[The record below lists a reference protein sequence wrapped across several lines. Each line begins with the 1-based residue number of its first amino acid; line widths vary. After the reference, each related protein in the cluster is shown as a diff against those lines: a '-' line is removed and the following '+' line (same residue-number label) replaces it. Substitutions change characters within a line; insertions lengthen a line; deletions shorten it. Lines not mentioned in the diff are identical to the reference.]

1 MTHVNMEPNWF
12 SQINQLIAK
21 SQKEEAR
28 NLLSEVIRQETKN
41 AYILNLLG
49 LVTASLDDTVS
60 AQKFYRDGIKID
72 SQFLP
77 LYSNLGN
84 LLAQQ
89 GDLAEAV
96 TIYEQGMECPG
107 SKTELLI
114 NLGLT
119 LSYLGKNDDA
129 IQALNKAISLK
140 PDFLEAHLNLGLV
153 YMSQGRYPDAG
164 VAFHKVISI
173 NPNHPG
179 AHNGLG
185 LISHQQGY
193 ITSAEAAYRKAL
205 QLSPHDPKSK
215 INLANILLEG
225 SLQAEA
231 ISVLKDVINET
242 PQKDACSNLLMC
254 MQYDSDITARQM
266 FEWVRKLNS
275 PNNKVFEFNKD
286 YQRNKFLKEKKIVLG
301 FVSADLRAHPVG
313 WFLKSIFPLLKT
325 NYKIVVYANQSSED
339 FITKELKVHCDEW
352 VQILGIS
359 DFQASEKIRGDGV
372 DILFDLSGH
381 TSGNRLGIFSLR
393 AAPIQVSW
401 LGYFATTGLPEMD
414 YCLMDKEHVP
424 PGSEINFSEK
434 LVYLDPI
441 RLCYSPPAYAPNPSP
456 PPVLLNKY
464 ITFGSFNNSSKL
476 NLFTVKLW
484 SNLLNELP
492 DSRLILK
499 WKTFIDLGMRA
510 RVRGM
515 FMNHG
520 IAPGR
525 IQFSGLS
532 THDVMLAEYSEI
544 DIALDTYPFTGATTT
559 CEALWM
565 GVPVITLRG
574 DRPVSRQSS
583 AMLKTLGLEELIADS
598 SEEYVKNA
606 LKLSKDV
613 TKLSFLRE
621 NFRSMLSTSPLCD
634 PQIFTRS
641 LIKEIEEM
649 KGNYTS

>member
-1 MTHVNMEPNWF
+1 MTPSIDPNWF
-12 SQINQLIAK
+12 PQINQLIA
-21 SQKEEAR
+21 SGQKEDAHK
-28 NLLSEVIRQETKN
+28 LLSEVIKQENKN
-41 AYILNLLG
+41 AYICNLLG
-49 LVTASLDDTVS
+49 LVTASLEDTVS
-60 AQKFYRDGIKID
+60 AQKFYRDGIKLD

-89 GDLAEAV
+89 GRLVEAV
-96 TIYEQGMECPG
+96 AIYQQGMECPG
-107 SKTELLI
+107 IKTELLI

-129 IQALNKAISLK
+129 IQALSKAISLN

-153 YMSQGRYPDAG
+153 YMSQGRYPEAG
-164 VAFHKVISI
+164 AEFHKVISI

-185 LISHQQGY
+185 LVSHQQGY

-205 QLSPHDPKSK
+205 QLSPNDPKSK

-231 ISVLKDVINET
+231 ISVLKDVMNNT

-254 MQYDSDITARQM
+254 MQYDSDISASQM
-266 FEWVRKLNS
+266 FEWAKKLNL
-275 PNNKVFEFNKD
+275 PNEKVFQFNRD
-286 YQRNKFLKEKKIVLG
+286 YQNNKFLKEEKAVLG

-313 WFLKSIFPLLKT
+313 WFLKSILPLLKI
-325 NYKIVVYANQSSED
+325 NYKIIIYANQSAED
-339 FITKELKVHCDEW
+339 FITKELKVHSDDW
-352 VQILGIS
+352 IQILGIS
-359 DFQASEKIRGDGV
+359 DFQAAERIRSDGV

-393 AAPIQVSW
+393 AAPVQVSW

-424 PGSEINFSEK
+424 PGSEKNFSEK

-441 RLCYSPPAYAPNPSP
+441 RLCYSPPAYAPIPSP

-520 IAPGR
+520 VAPGR
-525 IQFSGLS
+525 IQFSSLS

-583 AMLKTLGLEELIADS
+583 AMLKTLGLDELIADS
-598 SEEYVKNA
+598 SEEYVQSA
-606 LKLSKDV
+606 SKLSKDV
-613 TKLSFLRE
+613 KKLAYLRE
-621 NFRSMLSTSPLCD
+621 KFRGMLSASPLCD
-634 PQIFTRS
+634 PQIFTDS
-641 LIKEIEEM
+641 LIKAIEEM
-649 KGNYTS
+649 RKNYTS

>member
-1 MTHVNMEPNWF
+1 MNANIEPNWF
-12 SQINQLIAK
+12 SQINKLI
-21 SQKEEAR
+21 SSGQKEEAR
-28 NLLSEVIRQETKN
+28 NLLAHVVSREDKN
-41 AYILNLLG
+41 AYVFNLLG
-49 LVTASLDDTVS
+49 LVAASLGDTVS
-60 AQKFYRDGIKID
+60 AQKFYQDGIKID

-89 GDLAEAV
+89 GGLVEAV
-96 TIYEQGMECPG
+96 TIYQQGMECPG
-107 SKTELLI
+107 IKTELLI

-119 LSYLGKNDDA
+119 LSYLGKKDDA
-129 IQALNKAISLK
+129 IQALNNAIK
-140 PDFLEAHLNLGLV
+140 INPDFLEAHLNLGLV
-153 YMSQGRYPDAG
+153 YMSQGRYPEAG
-164 VAFHKVISI
+164 AAFHKVISI

-185 LISHQQGY
+185 LVSHQQGY
-193 ITSAEAAYRKAL
+193 ITSAEGAYRKAL
-205 QLSPHDPKSK
+205 QLSPDDPKSK

-231 ISVLKDVINET
+231 ISVLKDVTNDIT
-242 PQKDACSNLLMC
+242 LKDACSNLLMC
-254 MQYDSDITARQM
+254 MQYDSDISAKQM
-266 FEWVRKLNS
+266 FEWAKKLNL
-275 PNNKVFEFNKD
+275 PNDNVFKFNQAHQK
-286 YQRNKFLKEKKIVLG
+286 NKFLKEEKIVLG

-313 WFLKSIFPLLKT
+313 WFLKSIFPLLKK
-325 NYKIVVYANQSSED
+325 NYKIIVYANQSAED
-339 FITKELKVHCDEW
+339 FITKELKVHCDDW
-352 VQILGIS
+352 IQILGLS
-359 DFQASEKIRGDGV
+359 DFQAAEKIRSDGV

-393 AAPIQVSW
+393 VAPIQVTW

-414 YCLMDKEHVP
+414 YCLMDNEHVP
-424 PGSEINFSEK
+424 AGSEINFSET
-434 LVYLDPI
+434 LIYLDPI
-441 RLCYSPPAYAPNPSP
+441 RLCYSPPAYAPDPAP

-484 SNLLNELP
+484 SDLLNELP

-583 AMLKTLGLEELIADS
+583 AMLKTLGLDELIADTT
-598 SEEYVKNA
+598 EEYIKNA
-606 LKLSKDV
+606 IKLSKDIK
-613 TKLSFLRE
+613 KLTSLRE
-621 NFRSMLSTSPLCD
+621 NFRGMMSASPLCN
-634 PQIFTRS
+634 PRIFTDS
-641 LIKEIEEM
+641 LIKAIEGM
-649 KGNYTS
+649 RKTYTS